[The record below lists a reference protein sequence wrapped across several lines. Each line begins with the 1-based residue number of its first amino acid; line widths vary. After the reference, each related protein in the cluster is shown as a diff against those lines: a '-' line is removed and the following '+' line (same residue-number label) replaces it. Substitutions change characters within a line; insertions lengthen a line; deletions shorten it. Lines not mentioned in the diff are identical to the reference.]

1 MFSMSSEELFEKSL
15 KEVDRLIHE
24 GSTLG
29 EPVEINGCTIIPVFT
44 YGFGFGAGFGGGEP
58 EGGGG
63 AGAGGGM
70 SPVALVVIDK
80 NKKGIEGVRVVP
92 VKKPGPVTEAIT
104 AIGEEIIPKVADMM
118 SKKEEGKE
126 EVKKEEIKKEK

>member
-1 MFSMSSEELFEKSL
+1 MSSEELFEKSL

-29 EPVEINGCTIIPVFT
+29 DPVEINGCTIIPVFA
-44 YGFGFGAGFGGGEP
+44 YGFGFGAGFGGNDKTGS
-58 EGGGG
+58 GGG

-80 NKKGIEGVRVVP
+80 NTEGMEGVRVVP

-104 AIGEEIIPKVADMM
+104 AIGEEIIPKVAEMM
-118 SKKEEGKE
+118 KRKEEESKE
-126 EVKKEEIKKEK
+126 EVKKEDTKKGK

>member
-1 MFSMSSEELFEKSL
+1 MSSEELFEKSL

-29 EPVEINGCTIIPVFT
+29 DPVEINGCTIIPVFA
-44 YGFGFGAGFGGGEP
+44 YGFGFGAGFGGGEKDS
-58 EGGGG
+58 GGG
-63 AGAGGGM
+63 AGAGGGL

-80 NKKGIEGVRVVP
+80 NTEGMEGVRVVP

-104 AIGEEIIPKVADMM
+104 AIGEEIIPKVVEMM
-118 SKKEEGKE
+118 NKKEEEGKE
-126 EVKKEEIKKEK
+126 EVKKEDTKKGK